1 LELGVELRHLR
12 YFATVADEQNFGRAA
27 LRLFIS
33 QSTLSEQIQSLENEV
48 GGALLTRTSRRFGLT
63 DAGRLLLPEAL
74 RLIAQA
80 DHALRATRAVTAGE
94 VGSIRIGFSGVV
106 ALSGLLRDN
115 LREFRTAHPFVEVE
129 LVEAAPSVLIE
140 HLRNGIVDVAY
151 TPDLGEADDVSSRH
165 KATFRP
171 IVAVPE
177 GHAYAE
183 RASVHLTELVGQ
195 PLVVFATEHDVWAAD
210 LLSEVVPEYLRT
222 GTSTLGVLALVSAGS
237 GVAVV
242 PSVLEQVGMPGVSYV
257 PLAGAPGIVIVI
269 AVRRGE
275 NGPVVQEFLRISNGA

>member
-195 PLVVFATEHDVWAAD
+195 PLVVFATEH
-210 LLSEVVPEYLRT
+210 LRT